1 MKKITNKDYE
11 DLIQYRKDLQNGRL
25 FTRNLL
31 EYIVRTS
38 NYDAKKIGEYFLD
51 IYNQK
56 GENK

>member
-11 DLIQYRKDLQNGRL
+11 DLMQYRKDLQNGRL

-31 EYIVRTS
+31 EYIVKAS

-56 GENK
+56 GK